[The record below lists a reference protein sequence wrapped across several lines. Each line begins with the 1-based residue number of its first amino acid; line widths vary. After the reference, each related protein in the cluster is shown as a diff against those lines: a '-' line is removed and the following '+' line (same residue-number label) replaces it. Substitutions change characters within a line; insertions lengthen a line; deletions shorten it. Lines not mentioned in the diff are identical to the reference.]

1 MSIQHCAGPAR
12 MQLGKRLCNKPPTRP
27 AVGEREVNGKQS
39 KYLEAGSPIFCR
51 LPSCQHRLLV
61 RATHGSDGHYY
72 CTQRCADE
80 GRNLDLSNVE
90 VSGDGGLSKRAAQI
104 LTVSECIDH
113 CFAFEMW
120 CSDFA
125 QHVDPDDMMMGLDR
139 AFDLVSDATRLLS
152 FLALRKLDEFFK
164 AKKTKPDDLIAS
176 ELGINTDLVLGG
188 PEQTFLAP
196 TERDDINKGAAHLT
210 ERLTLDIDS
219 EFDLQ
224 YLVERSMPVFVRL
237 SSELRNADTK
247 GEAKQWLDKTDALL
261 KHAHEQ
267 IERKKKELAGRGV
280 AAKA

>member
-1 MSIQHCAGPAR
+1 M
-12 MQLGKRLCNKPPTRP
+12 
-27 AVGEREVNGKQS
+27 NGKQS
-39 KYLEAGSPIFCR
+39 KYVEAGSPNFCR

-90 VSGDGGLSKRAAQI
+90 VSGDGGLSIRAAQI
-104 LTVSECIDH
+104 FTVSECIDH
-113 CFAFEMW
+113 CFASEMW

-125 QHVDPDDMMMGLDR
+125 QNVDPDNMVMGLDR

-164 AKKTKPDDLIAS
+164 AKKSKPDDLIAS
-176 ELGINTDLVLGG
+176 ELGISTDVVLGG
-188 PEQTFLAP
+188 AEKTFLTL

-224 YLVERSMPVFVRL
+224 YLVERSMPAFERL
-237 SSELRNADTK
+237 SSELRKADTK
-247 GEAKQWLDKTDALL
+247 GEAKHWLDKTDALL
-261 KHAHEQ
+261 KLARKQAEQ
-267 IERKKKELAGRGV
+267 RRKNLAARSV
-280 AAKA
+280 ATATA